1 MVSDASSTHEATAKG
16 HLGTFTWHKEN
27 ASRQLFQSH
36 APMSRVLVFPRS
48 SILYIRLFSDI
59 EIATLCVSRVRKNV
73 FSNYSTLAGA
83 NLFSTSHLTMRPSL
97 PRLVRV
103 LPRSAIAIPL
113 PEHGHTPPRIYEE
126 LPKESRK
133 QPSFLEFLL
142 KEKEAAGPNFP
153 PNIRIEPVVSK
164 KTFGAVKR
172 DFVAPLKAIL
182 RER

>member
-1 MVSDASSTHEATAKG
+1 
-16 HLGTFTWHKEN
+16 
-27 ASRQLFQSH
+27 
-36 APMSRVLVFPRS
+36 MSRVLHIPTVLN
-48 SILYIRLFSDI
+48 ILHPSHSDT

-97 PRLVRV
+97 PRLVRI

-133 QPSFLEFLL
+133 QPSFLESLL
-142 KEKEAAGPNFP
+142 KEKEAADPNFP

-172 DFVAPLKAIL
+172 DLVAPLKAIL